1 MPNDEKLKA
10 LLADLGKS
18 TLRGVKKCPKCGTY
32 NGTRGLS
39 CKNKAC
45 DVVFKEAGEKRKQTT
60 EVCKL
65 ITGNSTQIFSV
76 RIRDKGPDY
85 RGFVQLPVIQP
96 NVIDAEAALITQTT
110 ALCFVETCQR
120 TFTTKIL
127 RCHEKDIPVMSS
139 CQHIHAALRCCTGAQ
154 PLAIVDVALNSL
166 NISSQ
171 MKQTIWQL
179 RSESCGPLV
188 QRVSKNIMAVKCKV
202 NAKHPVGYL
211 HVSFF
216 VSKSNSKESQV
227 HYTCSCPAYK
237 MKNSSKNEDG
247 IKADPLRRCV
257 HYYAC
262 VAAFA
267 GDAKLSEEFSAVLDM
282 ERPPKDSIVDL
293 EIPNSKESVE
303 AVEEVVEGVE
313 EEDEDENGRRQ
324 LVAILGNVVDA
335 CEVEVE
341 VLPEEASSILQQYS
355 LSDDLAQLQGLEVIQ
370 SMEAAAASEQL
381 VTDSSHMVLV
391 NQKSLNQLL
400 ISDLQQQP
408 IIKSGANGG
417 SVKRKRDDATSALL
431 TLQEGVSFP
440 KKTTAQRQKV
450 NQQKSIAVAEGN
462 ETTVYQSFIQ
472 WLASVTERIN
482 QAMHYQFDGKPAPL
496 VFHAPQAFFDCLRER
511 ISVVGPRKRLPNQ
524 TVVFNRK
531 DSVPL
536 GTFTKYSWHINN
548 IFHCKQIFETP
559 LMPLHITRSFIENQD
574 GTYDPYD
581 SNTVDDAFSKTENT
595 PRIKP
600 LEHKTFLKVGNTTRD
615 QMTPT
620 PFIIEWMPDVL
631 PISHVGELR
640 LVFEYG
646 HLKPC

>member
-1 MPNDEKLKA
+1 MPNNERLKA

-45 DVVFKEAGEKRKQTT
+45 DVVFKEAGEKRKQST

-65 ITGNSTQIFSV
+65 ITGNTTQIYSV

-85 RGFVQLPVIQP
+85 RGFVQLPVVQS
-96 NVIDAEAALITQTT
+96 NMIDAEAALVRQTA

-120 TFTTKIL
+120 TFTTKVL
-127 RCHEKDIPVMSS
+127 RCHEKEMIPIITS
-139 CQHIHAALRCCTGAQ
+139 CQHIDASMRCCTIAQ
-154 PLAIVDVALNSL
+154 PLSITDATLNSL
-166 NISSQ
+166 NMPQQ
-171 MKQTIWQL
+171 MKQNIWQL
-179 RSESCGPLV
+179 KSETCGPLV
-188 QRVSKNIMAVKCKV
+188 QRVSKNVMAVKCKA
-202 NAKHPVGYL
+202 NSKHPLGYL

-216 VSKSNSKESQV
+216 VSKIGSKESQAY
-227 HYTCSCPAYK
+227 YTCSCPTYK
-237 MKNSSKNEDG
+237 MKYNSKTEDGSKN
-247 IKADPLRRCV
+247 DPLRRCI

-262 VAAFA
+262 IAAFV
-267 GDAKLSEEFSAVLDM
+267 GDVKLSEIFSVILDM
-282 ERPPKDSIVDL
+282 ERPTLVNLGFSNTNGENAKDD
-293 EIPNSKESVE
+293 
-303 AVEEVVEGVE
+303 GD
-313 EEDEDENGRRQ
+313 EEDDSENAG
-324 LVAILGNVVDA
+324 LVAILGNVADC

-341 VLPEEASSILQQYS
+341 VLPEEASSLLQQYS
-355 LSDDLAQLQGLEVIQ
+355 LSDEIEQLQGLEVVQ
-370 SMEAAAASEQL
+370 SMDTASETEQL
-381 VTDSSHMVLV
+381 IGDSSQMVLV
-391 NQKSLNQLL
+391 NHKSVNQLL
-400 ISDLQQQP
+400 VPDLQQQSVLKLGTN
-408 IIKSGANGG
+408 INSGNNG

-431 TLQEGVSFP
+431 TLQDSISYP
-440 KKTTAQRQKV
+440 KKPANPRSKV
-450 NQQKSIAVAEGN
+450 NQQKGIVVAEGTEN
-462 ETTVYQSFIQ
+462 TVEQSFIQ

-511 ISVVGPRKRLPNQ
+511 ISVVGSKKRLPNQ
-524 TVVFNRK
+524 IVVFNKK
-531 DSVPL
+531 DSLPL

-548 IFHCKQIFETP
+548 ILHCKQIFETP

-581 SNTVDDAFSKTENT
+581 DSTIDEAFSKTDNS

-600 LEHKTFLKVGNTTRD
+600 LEHKTFLKVGITMRD
-615 QMTPT
+615 QITPT